1 MSGPLILSVCIFAL
15 ILGLRI
21 AVWKTRPVPSSVVK
35 RVRLARVVALALA
48 AFLAISMR
56 LHRLNESIDGKPG
69 QPQSWWQQIL
79 EKY

>member
-1 MSGPLILSVCIFAL
+1 
-15 ILGLRI
+15 
-21 AVWKTRPVPSSVVK
+21 
-35 RVRLARVVALALA
+35 LA